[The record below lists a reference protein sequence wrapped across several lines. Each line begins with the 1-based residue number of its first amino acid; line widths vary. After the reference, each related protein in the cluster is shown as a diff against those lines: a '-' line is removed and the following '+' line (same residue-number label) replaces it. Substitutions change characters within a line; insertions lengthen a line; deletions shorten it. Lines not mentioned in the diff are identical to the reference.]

1 MYHSNR
7 EDPSNHRCVLY
18 DSRSPGHFSAA
29 AVISPSEKRQAEN
42 LTPLHHQSFHFTNDA
57 AAQLATRS
65 MEPCYTR
72 PNDIVRAQQLSIN
85 LPWPAGAES
94 AAKPHDH
101 RNNKE
106 HGIARICRGECTPA
120 PLLGQRQFA
129 RVFAFTPINFA
140 ASSLENASGRTD
152 STAHVTPFAPPI
164 KTLRLSDHTHPL
176 QIETI

>member
-120 PLLGQRQFA
+120 PYYDSANLQGSSRLRQSTLLPLHSKTQAGVRIQQRMS
-129 RVFAFTPINFA
+129 R
-140 ASSLENASGRTD
+140 
-152 STAHVTPFAPPI
+152 
-164 KTLRLSDHTHPL
+164 RLLHP
-176 QIETI
+176 

>member
-1 MYHSNR
+1 MSSFCHRDEEINSSELQPCPKPWVSHVSHIRQSMYHSNR

-120 PLLGQRQFA
+120 PY
-129 RVFAFTPINFA
+129 
-140 ASSLENASGRTD
+140 
-152 STAHVTPFAPPI
+152 
-164 KTLRLSDHTHPL
+164 
-176 QIETI
+176 

>member
-120 PLLGQRQFA
+120 PTRTAPICKGLRAYANQLCCL
-129 RVFAFTPINFA
+129 FTRKRKRAYGFNSA
-140 ASSLENASGRTD
+140 CHAVC
-152 STAHVTPFAPPI
+152 STHKDPQ
-164 KTLRLSDHTHPL
+164 TLRSHPPV
-176 QIETI
+176 TD

>member
-85 LPWPAGAES
+85 LPCLLAQRVQPSLMIIVTIKNMGSRGFAEANVLRPLTRTAPICKGLRAYANQLCCLFTRKRKRAYGFNS
-94 AAKPHDH
+94 ACHAV
-101 RNNKE
+101 
-106 HGIARICRGECTPA
+106 C
-120 PLLGQRQFA
+120 
-129 RVFAFTPINFA
+129 
-140 ASSLENASGRTD
+140 
-152 STAHVTPFAPPI
+152 STHKDPQ
-164 KTLRLSDHTHPL
+164 TLRSHPPV
-176 QIETI
+176 TD

>member
-106 HGIARICRGECTPA
+106 HGSRGFAEANVLRPLTRTAPICKGLRAYANQLCC
-120 PLLGQRQFA
+120 L
-129 RVFAFTPINFA
+129 FTRKRKRAYGFNSA
-140 ASSLENASGRTD
+140 CHAVC
-152 STAHVTPFAPPI
+152 STHKDPQ
-164 KTLRLSDHTHPL
+164 TLRSHPPV
-176 QIETI
+176 TD